1 MSICIILQWERRK
14 LEVIGW
20 SELHEG
26 CHKLEGTNDPTEL
39 VSVVR
44 KIGELIDMRHSI
56 DPIGLV
62 PMGSPSKGSLPT

>member
-1 MSICIILQWERRK
+1 LSICIILQWERRK

-56 DPIGLV
+56 
-62 PMGSPSKGSLPT
+62 